1 MKRCLI
7 CNRDRSR
14 HQDFYHWIHSDTLL
28 CGDCQ
33 LQLNPVETVRMLD
46 DMKVHILYEYNGF
59 LENLLFQYK
68 EGQDVAL
75 RQMFFWDYRHQIRK
89 QFKGRTILLMPS
101 SEAKNRERGFHAL
114 KEMSAVI
121 HLPTLQPF
129 RKRSDHKQS
138 LLSYEQRQHISKFM
152 DWQLDA
158 EFSKRKVLLVDDVV
172 TTGATLRAAYKLLP
186 QSIKKAEALVC
197 CAHPL
202 FLKQQPR
209 THAAFLN
216 RR

>member
-101 SEAKNRERGFHAL
+101 SEAKTVNE
-114 KEMSAVI
+114 
-121 HLPTLQPF
+121 
-129 RKRSDHKQS
+129 D
-138 LLSYEQRQHISKFM
+138 FM
-152 DWQLDA
+152 
-158 EFSKRKVLLVDDVV
+158 R
-172 TTGATLRAAYKLLP
+172 
-186 QSIKKAEALVC
+186 
-197 CAHPL
+197 
-202 FLKQQPR
+202 
-209 THAAFLN
+209 
-216 RR
+216 